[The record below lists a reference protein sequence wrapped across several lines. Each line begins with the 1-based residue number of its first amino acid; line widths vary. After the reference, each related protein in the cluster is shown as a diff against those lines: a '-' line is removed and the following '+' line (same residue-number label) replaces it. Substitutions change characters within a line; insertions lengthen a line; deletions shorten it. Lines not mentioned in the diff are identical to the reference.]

1 MELSA
6 TNFTILLGLLGA
18 FVSCTISLPQA
29 MRAWRDPAECL
40 IGISA
45 WTWRLMALNALI
57 WLVWA
62 LLVGQICAGLPSLI
76 NGPAALAI
84 LWRTRRL

>member
-1 MELSA
+1 MELSL
-6 TNFTILLGLLGA
+6 TNFTILLGFAGA
-18 FVSCTISLPQA
+18 FISCTTSLPQA
-29 MRAWRDPAECL
+29 VRAWREPTECL
-40 IGISA
+40 IGVSV

-62 LLVGQICAGLPSLI
+62 LLVGQICVGLPSLI
-76 NGPAALAI
+76 NGPAALVI